1 MTEIRFYVLHFT
13 CCRIYLCDHYESQ
26 NDDNQKNSRKIFI
39 RAMLYVI
46 TTKFR

>member
-13 CCRIYLCDHYESQ
+13 RCRIYLCDHYKSQ
-26 NDDNQKNSRKIFI
+26 NDDIKKNIYTCNVVE
-39 RAMLYVI
+39 YVI